1 MAEKEALKLEAE
13 VRGTLTLELDP
24 TLGVLSPG
32 LVHAAAV
39 RAAVAA
45 AVVQASF
52 LVTRCKQ
59 TTRFVPGQKRPP
71 YATWSRCAETVPYGS
86 FQSISSAPWLT
97 R

>member
-1 MAEKEALKLEAE
+1 LKFDAEIAD
-13 VRGTLTLELDP
+13 TLTLELDP

-32 LVHAAAV
+32 LAHAPTA
-39 RAAVAA
+39 RATVAA

-52 LVTRCKQ
+52 LVTRSKV
-59 TTRFVPGQKRPP
+59 TTRFVPRSDVAAPCYLVAREQI
-71 YATWSRCAETVPYGS
+71 VPYGS

>member
-1 MAEKEALKLEAE
+1 MAEKDALKLDADI
-13 VRGTLTLELDP
+13 RGTLTLALDP

-32 LVHAAAV
+32 PVHAPAAT
-39 RAAVAA
+39 ATVAA
-45 AVVQASF
+45 ADVQASF
-52 LVTRCKQ
+52 LVTRCKE

-71 YATWSRCAETVPYGS
+71 YATWSARGETVAYGS